1 MKLKL
6 EEYLRKYVEVHLL
19 YEGTYTLH
27 VNVDEPI
34 GTLVPMNK
42 PLLKLPEEL
51 PYSSRRG
58 HFASNE

>member
-34 GTLVPMNK
+34 GTLVPMNN
-42 PLLKLPEEL
+42 L
-51 PYSSRRG
+51 Y
-58 HFASNE
+58 